1 MRFRVQ
7 LISGVIVA
15 GALLAAVA
23 CDSAEPTLTD
33 GSGVATPDA
42 QATIEALARRGQ
54 LGTATPTV
62 VPAAALTAVK
72 NFAQAHATTSE
83 DWDQFHR
90 QFDAWRQGLISC
102 EASSV
107 QVQLRGFAGDLSSI
121 TEAARA
127 LPRPTAVRNLAD
139 SLILAAERE
148 EESLRLLRDNWTPN
162 TVLMSESND
171 PSDNE
176 VLDDLSGQA
185 DSGSGETVSIFEQ
198 VNLARSASSAL
209 RQEVADSLSDRET
222 RTAPEAVADVAAFAT
237 AFEALDASWNRFHQE
252 YDAFRGEEG
261 QLSSTQTVSRLG
273 NLVSEFTAIAVAV
286 GTLPV
291 TEATRQVAQTLVQ
304 ASEDEELALRA
315 LRGTF
320 QKDGGSGG
328 SSSEESFDN
337 SFDEFGLPMELGS
350 EGGAEFTAGDPS
362 LFDAFDAQLVRS
374 NGARRQARQE
384 LADVQQDISEDTQV
398 VVAEFITQYGL
409 LLRQWDDFHS
419 AYDQWRRT
427 EGGCD
432 RAKAVDTLGRFA
444 VSFGELASD
453 VRGLPSATVLRPL
466 GEILVEAAEREERAL
481 RELRD
486 TWRPFDVEVF
496 RPLERERNVAGKLR
510 RQVAVGIQELLEQYG
525 ISS

>member
-23 CDSAEPTLTD
+23 CDSSEPTLTD

-62 VPAAALTAVK
+62 VPAAALTAAK

-83 DWDQFHR
+83 DWDQFHS

-176 VLDDLSGQA
+176 VFDDLSDQA
-185 DSGSGETVSIFEQ
+185 DSGSGEIVSIFEQ

-209 RQEVADSLSDRET
+209 RQEVVDALSDRET
-222 RTAPEAVADVAAFAT
+222 RTAPEAVEDVAAFAE
-237 AFEALDASWNRFHQE
+237 AFEALDASWNAFHQG
-252 YDAFRGEEG
+252 YDAFRSEEG
-261 QLSSTQTVSRLG
+261 QPSSTQNVSRLG
-273 NLVSEFTAIAVAV
+273 QLVSEFTAIAVAV

-320 QKDGGSGG
+320 QKDGGSGE
-328 SSSEESFDN
+328 SSSEESFEN
-337 SFDEFGLPMELGS
+337 SFDEFGS